1 MITRQRVTTLA
12 AIFVSLVAVGVP
24 SASARPVDVVPASDH
39 PSPTAVYNRPD
50 KQLIPVSSPVTSKT
64 PPQRQPIAAV
74 VRVEMPQTG
83 FDWGDAGIGA
93 AGGLALAMLGL
104 GAALVISRRR
114 PARTRQSSA
123 LPT

>member
-12 AIFVSLVAVGVP
+12 AIFLSLAAVGAP
-24 SASARPVDVVPASDH
+24 GAGARPVDVVPASDH
-39 PSPTAVYNRPD
+39 ASPAAVYSRPD
-50 KQLIPVSSPVTSKT
+50 KQLTSVSSPVTSKT
-64 PPQRQPIAAV
+64 PPQRQPVAAV
-74 VRVEMPQTG
+74 VRVETPQTG

-114 PARTRQSSA
+114 PARTRQSTA

>member
-1 MITRQRVTTLA
+1 MITRQRVTTVA
-12 AIFVSLVAVGVP
+12 AIFVSFVAVGVP
-24 SASARPVDVVPASDH
+24 GASARPVDVPPASH
-39 PSPTAVYNRPD
+39 PSPAGIYSRPD
-50 KQLIPVSSPVTSKT
+50 REVIPVTSPVTSLT
-64 PPQRQPIAAV
+64 PQEPQHVAAV
-74 VRVEMPQTG
+74 VRVQMPQIG

-114 PARTRQSSA
+114 PRRARQSTA

>member
-1 MITRQRVTTLA
+1 MITRHRVTTLA
-12 AIFVSLVAVGVP
+12 AIFVSFAAVGAP
-24 SASARPVDVVPASDH
+24 GASARPVDVVPASN
-39 PSPTAVYNRPD
+39 PSPTAIYSRPD
-50 KQLIPVSSPVTSKT
+50 REVVPVSSPVSSAT
-64 PPQRQPIAAV
+64 PLERQRVAAV

>member
-1 MITRQRVTTLA
+1 
-12 AIFVSLVAVGVP
+12 
-24 SASARPVDVVPASDH
+24 
-39 PSPTAVYNRPD
+39 
-50 KQLIPVSSPVTSKT
+50 
-64 PPQRQPIAAV
+64 
-74 VRVEMPQTG
+74 MPQAG

-114 PARTRQSSA
+114 PSRTRRSTA